1 MTSLSR
7 TPGIRFEPDP
17 VGVPGTREALI
28 RRLHVLF
35 CCTGKG
41 HDSDMTLSVHAR
53 LFLTL
58 LLASLLAVIGTTVFV
73 RWSFERG
80 LMELVNA
87 RESERIAEIADRLV
101 ALHAQDGS
109 WQRLRQDK
117 RLWVALLM
125 GRGERMLRERGR
137 PRRDHL
143 PPWMP
148 PNLGEPGVW
157 PPDHAMQH
165 LDKGEGP
172 VPLELRLMLLDESG
186 ALIYGREPLLDGAR
200 RIPLELEGSAL
211 GQLALIPG
219 PSIAEWPELQF
230 QARQGG
236 RLWIIASGMLLLSA
250 ALAYPLSRRL
260 VRPLGGFQLVMGR
273 LASGDYGA
281 RVPVQGGDEIA
292 RLGRDLNALAAAL
305 EQHEEARRRWVA
317 DISHELR
324 TPIALLR
331 AELEALQ
338 DGVRTFD
345 PGAVERLHGDA
356 LRLGRL
362 VDDLYQ
368 LSMSDLGALSYRMVP
383 TDLGEVLKG
392 DLEAFRPRFTTAG
405 LSLHFEDRRRL
416 AGELNAD
423 PDRLSQLFRNLLRN
437 SLQYTDPGGGLSV
450 SLDQAGDR
458 ILVDFQDTPPGV
470 PPEAMDQLF
479 ERLYRLDQSRSRDTG
494 GAGLGLAIAKNV
506 AEAHGGHISAQPSP
520 TGGLWIRVELPLE
533 WQGQRAEEGTK
544 GNRI

>member
-1 MTSLSR
+1 MSLSVR
-7 TPGIRFEPDP
+7 T
-17 VGVPGTREALI
+17 
-28 RRLHVLF
+28 
-35 CCTGKG
+35 K
-41 HDSDMTLSVHAR
+41 

-58 LLASLLAVIGTTVFV
+58 LLASLIAVIGTSAFV
-73 RWSFERG
+73 RWSMQRG
-80 LMELVNA
+80 LTELVNA

-109 WQRLRQDK
+109 WERLRQDK

-137 PRRDHL
+137 PHRGHL

-148 PNLGEPGVW
+148 RNLGEGGVW
-157 PPDHAMQH
+157 PPGHALEHQA
-165 LDKGEGP
+165 KGDGS
-172 VPLELRLMLLDESG
+172 VPLALRLMLLDGSG
-186 ALIYGREPLLDGAR
+186 NLIYGRESLLSGTL
-200 RIPLELEGSAL
+200 RIPLELEGSTL

-219 PSIAEWPELQF
+219 PPLAEWPELEF

-236 RLWIIASGMLLLSA
+236 RLWIIAGGMLLVSA

-260 VRPLGGFQLVMGR
+260 VHPLHGFQETMGR

-281 RVPVQGGDEIA
+281 RVSVQGGDEIA
-292 RLGRDLNALAAAL
+292 RLGRDLNALATAL
-305 EQHEEARRRWVA
+305 DQHEHARRRWVA

-338 DGVRTFD
+338 DGVR
-345 PGAVERLHGDA
+345 PLEGASVDRLHLDT

-368 LSMSDLGALSYRMVP
+368 LSMSDLGALSYRMVR
-383 TDLGEVLKG
+383 TDPGEVLEA
-392 DLEAFRPRFTTAG
+392 DLDSFRPRFAAAG
-405 LSLHFEDRRRL
+405 LSLSFEDKRESAREVR
-416 AGELNAD
+416 GD
-423 PDRLSQLFRNLLRN
+423 PDRLSQLFRNLLHN

-450 SLDQAGDR
+450 TLGQEGGLV
-458 ILVDFQDTPPGV
+458 LVDFRDSAPGV
-470 PPEAMDQLF
+470 PPEALDQLF
-479 ERLYRLDQSRSRDTG
+479 ERLYRLDQSRSRYTG

-506 AEAHGGHISAQPSP
+506 VEAHGGSIRAQPSP
-520 TGGLWIRVELPLE
+520 CGGLWIRVELPIE
-533 WQGQRAEEGTK
+533 
-544 GNRI
+544 